1 MAIAGGPSLKARAI
15 AHLSR
20 REHSRRELER
30 KLAPHASDARAL
42 AEVLDALE
50 DDGWQS
56 DERFAQS
63 LLNRRAG
70 ALGIRRI
77 RLEMREHGLDPALVE
92 EVLQGLDAS
101 EEARA
106 REVWE
111 RKFGQAAVDARD
123 YARQYRFMMSR
134 GFGPDCLRRILSRP
148 PA

>member
-1 MAIAGGPSLKARAI
+1 MVAQGGPSLKARAI
-15 AHLSR
+15 AYLSR

-30 KLAPHASDARAL
+30 KLGPHASDAEAL
-42 AEVLDALE
+42 AEVLDSLAA
-50 DDGWQS
+50 DGWQS
-56 DERFAQS
+56 DLRFAQS

-70 ALGIRRI
+70 ALGTRRI
-77 RLEMREHGLDPALVE
+77 RLELREHGLDPALVE
-92 EVLQGLDAS
+92 EAMEALEAS
-101 EEARA
+101 EEERA

-134 GFGPDCLRRILSRP
+134 GFGPDCVRRILSRP